1 MIMPCSIGMKI
12 ITTGVLLIKA
22 LRIRTSIKQKII
34 TMLGLS
40 GNNLVNEDN
49 TLSRAL
55 VWTTP

>member
-1 MIMPCSIGMKI
+1 MPCRIGMKI

-22 LRIRTSIKQKII
+22 LKIRTSIKQKII
-34 TMLGLS
+34 TMFGLS